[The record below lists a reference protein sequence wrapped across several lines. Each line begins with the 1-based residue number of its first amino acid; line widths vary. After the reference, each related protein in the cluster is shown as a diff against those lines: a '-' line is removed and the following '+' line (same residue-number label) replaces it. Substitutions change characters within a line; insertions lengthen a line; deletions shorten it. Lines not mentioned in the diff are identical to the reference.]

1 MCPESHQSRAY
12 SDANGSQK
20 QTTKRVGAVAKRG
33 TYGIPVVLLVA
44 IGMRCLLQCVVVV
57 LGLSL
62 AHVVLAVTVNVEVS
76 MRFEKRCKS
85 WAAVICVV

>member
-1 MCPESHQSRAY
+1 MCPGSHQSRAY

-33 TYGIPVVLLVA
+33 TYGIPVVLLVG

-62 AHVVLAVTVNVEVS
+62 RHVVLATVYVGVS